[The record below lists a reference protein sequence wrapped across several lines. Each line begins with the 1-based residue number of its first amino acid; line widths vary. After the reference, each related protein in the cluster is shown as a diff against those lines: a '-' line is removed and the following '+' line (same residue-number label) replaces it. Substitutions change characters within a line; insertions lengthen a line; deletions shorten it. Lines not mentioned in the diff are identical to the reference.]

1 MDIKAK
7 IKALVDELNHHSHR
21 YYVLDDPEIS
31 DSEYDSLFNELQ
43 KLEKEHPEHILSYSP
58 TKKVGFKVLSNF
70 AKVKHSTPMLSLSNV
85 FNNEELES
93 FDEKIKKMLNTNE
106 PIEYIAEP
114 KLDGLAVAI
123 HYENGIYV
131 KAATRGDGET
141 GEDITENIRTIKNIP
156 LKMFGDNFP
165 KIFEIRGEVVI
176 PTKKFDELNRQ
187 KVLSNEKPFANP
199 RNAAAGSVRQ
209 LDQKITAQ
217 RPLYF
222 YAHSFTDE
230 ENLSS
235 HLDALNKAR
244 EWGFM
249 IPENIV
255 VTKNIKKIEEY
266 FNKLMNDREKLPVG
280 IDGIVVKVNSTK
292 LQNELGYIAR
302 SPRWAVAWKPPAQNA
317 VTTVNSIS
325 VQVGRTGVLTP
336 VAELEPVEVG
346 GVEIKRATLH
356 NASDLEK
363 KDVRVGDTVVIERAG
378 DVIPSIVRVIAIE
391 NKKRSHPFMFPTQ
404 CPECGNKTIRD
415 GVNVLCNNV
424 KCPARIKEALHHFIS
439 RNGMNIDGM
448 GEKLIDQLVERNFVN
463 SFSDIYRLNEATL
476 LMLDRMGN
484 KSAKNTVEAIEK
496 SKTASMEKF
505 INALGIDLIGL
516 ESSKELCKRFP
527 KVEDLFN
534 VKKESLENIYGFGP
548 NIIDSLV
555 SYFSDDKNINEIK
568 ELLKLGVKTVN
579 NSEPG
584 SDKLKGL
591 TFVITGSFDDMNR
604 DEITKLIEDNGGKVS
619 GSVSK
624 KTAYVIAGVEAGSK
638 LEKANELG
646 IKVID
651 LKELIKILS

>member
-1 MDIKAK
+1 MYIKAK
-7 IKALVDELNHHSHR
+7 IRTLVDELNHHSYR
-21 YYVLDDPEIS
+21 YYILDDPEIS

-43 KLEKEHPEHILSYSP
+43 KLEKEYPEYILNYSP
-58 TKKVGFKVLSNF
+58 TQKVGFKVLSDF
-70 AKVKHSTPMLSLSNV
+70 AKVKHNTPMLSLSNV
-85 FNNEELES
+85 FDHEELEN
-93 FDEKIKKMLNTNE
+93 FDERIKKLLNTSE

-123 HYENGIYV
+123 RYEKGVYV
-131 KAATRGDGET
+131 KAATRGNGEI

-156 LKMFGDNFP
+156 LKMFGEFLP
-165 KIFEIRGEVVI
+165 ETFEIRGEVVI
-176 PTKKFDELNRQ
+176 PTKKFYELNRQ
-187 KVLSNEKPFANP
+187 KELANERVFANP

-209 LDQKITAQ
+209 LDSKITAQ

-235 HLDALNKAR
+235 HFDALNKAR

-255 VTKNIKKIEEY
+255 VTKDIKKIEQY
-266 FNKLMNDREKLPVG
+266 FNSLMNNRETLPVG
-280 IDGIVVKVNSTK
+280 IDGIVVKVNSTR
-292 LQNELGYIAR
+292 LQKELGYVAR
-302 SPRWAVAWKPPAQNA
+302 SPRWAIAWKPPAQNS
-317 VTTVNSIS
+317 VTTVNAIS

-378 DVIPSIVRVIAIE
+378 DVIPSIVRVITIE
-391 NKKRSHPFMFPTQ
+391 SKKRSHPFTFPTQ
-404 CPECGNKTIRD
+404 CPECGGKTARD
-415 GVNVLCNNV
+415 GVNVICNNL

-448 GEKLIDQLVERNFVN
+448 GEKLIDQLVEKKLVN
-463 SFSDIYRLNEATL
+463 AFSDIYKLDDVTL
-476 LMLDRMGN
+476 SMLDRMGI
-484 KSAKNTVEAIEK
+484 KSAKNIITAIEF
-496 SKTASMEKF
+496 SKNVSMEKF

-527 KVEDLFN
+527 KIENLFY
-534 VKKESLENIYGFGP
+534 VKKEALENIYGFGP
-548 NIIDSLV
+548 NIIESLV
-555 SYFSDDKNINEIK
+555 SYFNDTKNIQEINS
-568 ELLKLGVKTVN
+568 LLRLGIKTSN
-579 NSEPG
+579 SSEPG

-591 TFVITGSFDDMNR
+591 TFVITGSFQEMSRN
-604 DEITKLIEDNGGKVS
+604 EIAKLIEDNGGKVS
-619 GSVSK
+619 SSVSK
-624 KTAYVIAGVEAGSK
+624 KTNYVIVGSDPGSK
-638 LEKANELG
+638 VEKANELNV
-646 IKVID
+646 KVITFGMF
-651 LKELIKILS
+651 LKMTI